1 MYYTT
6 QVQMVIEIKPLLM
19 KHVFAIYNNEDTN
32 FENPEHKEMEDLQ
45 GYEIVYHDI
54 DKLPY
59 DITNYRNLTF
69 TIEGKTCSLVNYDDK
84 QKNEFYRDTK
94 GCILPNNVEL
104 CRFIDN
110 KLFEDDINFESK
122 DDFQSILNDW
132 FSYEYDRQNE
142 LKRKLHEVSTPTP
155 PLPAEVKGYDLGL
168 DNTQLKTLHRKL
180 IEGTFLDGNTKLGH
194 LINAFNGEVLVNFE
208 PLKWTNPTMGAV
220 FFFHVKKTKNTE
232 WTKYSYLF
240 EPANYKQLLSQSR
253 GNGTFE
259 NLTTM
264 LEKLFYRPL

>member
-19 KHVFAIYNNEDTN
+19 KHVFAIYDNEDTN
-32 FENPEHKEMEDLQ
+32 FENPEHKEMKDLQ

-54 DKLPY
+54 DKLPQSLS
-59 DITNYRNLTF
+59 DYRNLTF
-69 TIEGKTCSLVNYDDK
+69 TIEGKTCSLVNYDDTK
-84 QKNEFYRDTK
+84 RNEFYRWTK
-94 GCILPNNVEL
+94 GCSLPNNVEL

-142 LKRKLHEVSTPTP
+142 LKRKLREVSTPT
-155 PLPAEVKGYDLGL
+155 PAEVKGYDLRL
-168 DNTQLKTLHRKL
+168 DDTQLETLHGEL
-180 IEGTFLDGNTKLGH
+180 IKGKFLDEITNVEHFK
-194 LINAFNGEVLVNFE
+194 NAFNGEVLKDFE

-220 FFFHVKKTKNTE
+220 FFFHIKKTEKPE

-253 GNGTFE
+253 GNGTFK
-259 NLTTM
+259 NLTTI